1 MHLLKRRKWKISELS
16 FRLKTLGK
24 IIYRSTEK
32 KKIDVRKRTRELQKN
47 LKRKRKKEKPYITIR
62 YKKADQAKYWLF
74 KTSGKFLKEKEE

>member
-24 IIYRSTEK
+24 IIYRSTE

-74 KTSGKFLKEKEE
+74 KTSGKFLTEKEE

>member
-16 FRLKTLGK
+16 FRLKALGK

-62 YKKADQAKYWLF
+62 YKKADQAKYWSF

>member
-62 YKKADQAKYWLF
+62 YKKADQAKYWSF